1 MQPQNGQ
8 LSAGFITITEA
19 INLINKDTRDD
30 ATVDLSWMVKN
41 IHYIQENKNFRIPL
55 MYSDENKIAHK
66 KGNTYVYV
74 ATSYEKEILRHA
86 IREAFKERT
95 GKDVNPEGRIKNKTT
110 VYDPEYN
117 TLSQGSAIQS
127 NPNPTTKAGDNLGR
141 GEA

>member
-8 LSAGFITITEA
+8 LSAGFITISEA
-19 INLINKDTRDD
+19 IDLINKDTRDD

-55 MYSDENKIAHK
+55 MYSDEKKIAHK

-86 IREAFKERT
+86 IREAFRLRT
-95 GKDVNPEGRIKNKTT
+95 GKDVNPERKTKNKTT

-127 NPNPTTKAGDNLGR
+127 NPNPTTKAGDNLGK